1 MVRGVHVSS
10 VADDVVVTLA
20 THFIRTKCEKCF
32 NFFLCDKL
40 NKDSLEGSR
49 RFSKEGKKLVNQ
61 YWVRDT
67 LLNCPFFLSVG

>member
-1 MVRGVHVSS
+1 MLELPVVLDVHVSS

-20 THFIRTKCEKCF
+20 THFIRSRCEKCF

-40 NKDSLEGSR
+40 NKASLEGR
-49 RFSKEGKKLVNQ
+49 GGPQKRAKN
-61 YWVRDT
+61 T